1 MVIAV
6 MPRELGAPRPAVII
20 QSDLLPT
27 PTSVLLCPLTTELE
41 IVSAARPAVDPS
53 PGNGL
58 QERSKI
64 MTDKIVLS
72 PRERCRKVIGRLGE
86 EDIRAL
92 DAAIALVVGL
102 LDAEAP
108 VATDR

>member
-1 MVIAV
+1 
-6 MPRELGAPRPAVII
+6 
-20 QSDLLPT
+20 
-27 PTSVLLCPLTTELE
+27 
-41 IVSAARPAVDPS
+41 
-53 PGNGL
+53 
-58 QERSKI
+58 